1 MGVIK
6 DMREGSEEGDV
17 LERSGKKGK
26 KKGKKKE
33 KNTAIL
39 IFDVFG

>member
-6 DMREGSEEGDV
+6 DMREGSEEGCFGA
-17 LERSGKKGK
+17 EWKKRK
-26 KKGKKKE
+26 KKG

>member
-33 KNTAIL
+33 KTQR
-39 IFDVFG
+39 F

>member
-26 KKGKKKE
+26 KKE
-33 KNTAIL
+33 KTQR
-39 IFDVFG
+39 F